1 MTRGDVLAVHRSFYE
16 AIEAGDVDLMAALW
30 IDRPDTAC
38 AHPGTTPVRGTSAI
52 LRSWTMLM
60 AQAGYLQFFLT
71 DVEVSYTSDGAVAIV
86 TCTENILSGHGL
98 ESADSFAGGR
108 VTSTSVLV
116 LRHGSW
122 QFHTR
127 HASPIIDFDSDE
139 FGGDGEEE

>member
-1 MTRGDVLAVHRSFYE
+1 MSGDVLAVHRSFYE

-30 IDRPDTAC
+30 IDRPDTSC
-38 AHPGTTPVRGTSAI
+38 AHPGTTPVRGTSGI

-71 DVEVSYTSDGAVAIV
+71 DVQAAYTSDGAVAIV

-98 ESADSFAGGR
+98 ESPDSFAGGK
-108 VTSTSVLV
+108 VTSTSILV
-116 LRHGSW
+116 LRQGRW

-127 HASPIIDFDSDE
+127 HASPIIDFDAE
-139 FGGDGEEE
+139 PTEEE